1 MARTEKEPEFS
12 PLPESALDDSETS
25 SVQSPQPPPVSKNPT
40 PVSPQTLADHVY
52 RSLSNVPQM
61 NTRSSDGNSGRDEP
75 RRASESIGGST
86 GRPDKPPASSIPH
99 HMGRMVSGPHIGSK
113 TSGSLTADMVSRAG
127 SSAGP
132 VQHSSKGKAKM
143 IMSSKERLKKEEQG
157 VVKRRDGGVLA
168 RGFILKT
175 DHYPTGEALDLDFH
189 LEGAPNWRAP
199 REESLD
205 VYGVAQPTLPGLK
218 GILSVLGC
226 RPPAKASFVHT
237 GQDQADGTGTRSSVV
252 DSSAV
257 AMRRMSLDD
266 AKQSG
271 WMDTEQEGVYISGRP
286 FVLRDISA
294 AKTSMALS
302 DRAENLEGIERRLRD
317 DMLLESKKYGGMI
330 LTHDELETG
339 ELVPTWTAIDED
351 SVTTFKEAHEKMKRE
366 GWVVDYYRTPISSDR
381 PIEDNYL
388 DAYVRVLREC
398 DPLTTALVFND
409 GLGAV
414 RATFAMVA
422 ALLVKRKKY
431 MLQGL
436 DEPFT
441 NLGSGMVTPAQ
452 GWQAAQFFKQAAH
465 QQAQNRALL
474 HLTRLIGQVLADT
487 GNDRLAGNA
496 TDLLAS
502 HPTLLDSMRNAYM
515 GNYQVVL
522 SLLSS
527 IENGKET
534 KALVDTLI
542 DSCDA
547 VVNLREIIVDL
558 RMRYSVSTADE
569 RTRISLLDRAT
580 QALERYFFLVAFA
593 SYVDEEDAGA
603 TGKTFADWLMQRPEI
618 WNQIQVLRRRGGG
631 RLFVFTPINDLTPL
645 SKAVFPPQLQG
656 GAGRKPGIA
665 SGETGKQETTVLGDE
680 FSQYVISQRSGI
692 ILRAGTLLKSDIWSN
707 RSATSH
713 QGIKGAIGFRQVPA
727 APIFALGQ
735 PTEDAILHVVDRTRE
750 LFPIVTKVLWL
761 NLREEP
767 IAMLLGEP
775 YCLRKEIMSL
785 RNLKDYSGV
794 SGARLEVLED
804 RLVSDVLAELRT
816 FDNRILLHTE
826 TDDGHVAPVWE
837 DVRPTEVQTVRQVM
851 DQARQASEKV
861 ELEYRRLPLTAMSTL
876 DFQDIQEMLTLC
888 LRNDLRHTVIILNDQ
903 LGRGRSTLASVFI
916 KLIAGWIQQKQE
928 DAGATPKTPRL
939 AATKK
944 ARSSWQII
952 NSCLR
957 VLRRNGIYVKAK
969 VDEAIDQC
977 GEAFNCRTVIEDAY
991 RRIEDEEDSNR
1002 KKAIL
1007 KDGKIHLARYLQL
1020 IQFQAYLDDLPADSG
1035 VETSFATWYANQPV
1049 FKTFE
1054 TELKHGGV
1062 EILTPLSVGER
1073 TDGPISNDEADTFVM
1088 ARHGGIL
1095 SSGTI
1100 IKSDLFLG
1108 LQKMSLPE
1116 RVDGAANYRKVP
1128 LVLQESVINQSCES
1142 PQDTNVSKF
1151 VYGTGMPTAEGLRR
1165 ALKKMGAEKGGKRDI
1180 LWTSLREEPV
1190 LYVSGIPHVLRLYD
1204 KPVVNI
1210 ETTGVDAKQVEAME
1224 DSFKRDVLDEIRKE
1238 GRLLLHDEVET
1249 TPGHF
1254 EVVPIWE
1261 TVDEKDIMTP
1271 RELYEQVQ
1279 REGYRLDYRRIAV
1292 TDEQAPLPEA
1302 LTAIIDRVEEGLG
1315 KDDADFVFNCQMGRG
1330 RTSTGMIAGSIIAS
1344 IESAPDATQLGAE
1357 KTEDDKEEAEA
1368 DYSEEAAYMNGEYKM
1383 ILRLMSVLTHGKEAK
1398 RIADKAIDVMSGVQN
1413 LRQAI
1418 YDYKLKIDACEPGSA
1433 KQRNL
1438 NRIGINYAYRYAM
1451 LIVLTAYLLEV
1462 KEMKERV
1469 GQAGEPAPETPV
1481 ADSEVMDAKGHI
1493 RPFAEW
1499 LKGKREIRTV
1509 LGRQTLD

>member
-1 MARTEKEPEFS
+1 M
-12 PLPESALDDSETS
+12 
-25 SVQSPQPPPVSKNPT
+25 
-40 PVSPQTLADHVY
+40 
-52 RSLSNVPQM
+52 
-61 NTRSSDGNSGRDEP
+61 
-75 RRASESIGGST
+75 
-86 GRPDKPPASSIPH
+86 
-99 HMGRMVSGPHIGSK
+99 
-113 TSGSLTADMVSRAG
+113 
-127 SSAGP
+127 
-132 VQHSSKGKAKM
+132 
-143 IMSSKERLKKEEQG
+143 
-157 VVKRRDGGVLA
+157 
-168 RGFILKT
+168 
-175 DHYPTGEALDLDFH
+175 
-189 LEGAPNWRAP
+189 
-199 REESLD
+199 
-205 VYGVAQPTLPGLK
+205 
-218 GILSVLGC
+218 
-226 RPPAKASFVHT
+226 
-237 GQDQADGTGTRSSVV
+237 
-252 DSSAV
+252 
-257 AMRRMSLDD
+257 
-266 AKQSG
+266 
-271 WMDTEQEGVYISGRP
+271 
-286 FVLRDISA
+286 
-294 AKTSMALS
+294 
-302 DRAENLEGIERRLRD
+302 
-317 DMLLESKKYGGMI
+317 
-330 LTHDELETG
+330 
-339 ELVPTWTAIDED
+339 
-351 SVTTFKEAHEKMKRE
+351 
-366 GWVVDYYRTPISSDR
+366 
-381 PIEDNYL
+381 
-388 DAYVRVLREC
+388 
-398 DPLTTALVFND
+398 
-409 GLGAV
+409 
-414 RATFAMVA
+414 
-422 ALLVKRKKY
+422 
-431 MLQGL
+431 
-436 DEPFT
+436 
-441 NLGSGMVTPAQ
+441 
-452 GWQAAQFFKQAAH
+452 
-465 QQAQNRALL
+465 
-474 HLTRLIGQVLADT
+474 
-487 GNDRLAGNA
+487 
-496 TDLLAS
+496 
-502 HPTLLDSMRNAYM
+502 
-515 GNYQVVL
+515 
-522 SLLSS
+522 
-527 IENGKET
+527 
-534 KALVDTLI
+534 
-542 DSCDA
+542 
-547 VVNLREIIVDL
+547 
-558 RMRYSVSTADE
+558 
-569 RTRISLLDRAT
+569 
-580 QALERYFFLVAFA
+580 AFA

-1315 KDDADFVFNCQMGRG
+1315 KDDADFV
-1330 RTSTGMIAGSIIAS
+1330 
-1344 IESAPDATQLGAE
+1344 
-1357 KTEDDKEEAEA
+1357 
-1368 DYSEEAAYMNGEYKM
+1368 
-1383 ILRLMSVLTHGKEAK
+1383 
-1398 RIADKAIDVMSGVQN
+1398 
-1413 LRQAI
+1413 
-1418 YDYKLKIDACEPGSA
+1418 
-1433 KQRNL
+1433 
-1438 NRIGINYAYRYAM
+1438 
-1451 LIVLTAYLLEV
+1451 
-1462 KEMKERV
+1462 
-1469 GQAGEPAPETPV
+1469 
-1481 ADSEVMDAKGHI
+1481 
-1493 RPFAEW
+1493 
-1499 LKGKREIRTV
+1499 
-1509 LGRQTLD
+1509 